1 MEFLRQYNGVFLA
14 AQLSVVGST
23 IEFCCKYNGVWVEV
37 KYSFVAVVVQVVVF
51 AVEGGFGCNTMQFC
65 WQYIAVFWQ

>member
-1 MEFLRQYNGVFLA
+1 M
-14 AQLSVVGST
+14 
-23 IEFCCKYNGVWVEV
+23 EV